1 MSTTLNTRKRAAVA
15 GAALAAAL
23 ILAACGGSDHHDGGP
38 MAGGP
43 GADPTP
49 VDAFIAAVQAQVAM
63 SAETTGEPVSIDS
76 IAVTG
81 SEDKEAIAI

>member
-1 MSTTLNTRKRAAVA
+1 MSTTANIRRRNLAA

-23 ILAACGGSDHHDGGP
+23 TLAACGGSDHHDGGP

-49 VDAFIAAVQAQVAM
+49 VDAFIAAVQAQVSM
-63 SAETTGEPVSIDS
+63 SAETTAEPVSIDS